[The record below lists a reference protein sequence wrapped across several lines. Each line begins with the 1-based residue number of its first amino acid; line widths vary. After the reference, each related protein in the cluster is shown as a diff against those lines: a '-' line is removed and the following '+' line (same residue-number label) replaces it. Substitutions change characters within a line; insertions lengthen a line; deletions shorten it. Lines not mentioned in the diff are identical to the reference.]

1 MESIVNAALAGAGRA
16 SLADALPP
24 ATPEGALIGSL
35 ADESAEQRLLLA
47 AGVRAIYRLAGYVP
61 EHIET
66 LVYPAPAET
75 KTICPPQ
82 VADLI
87 QHVLGER
94 VDDLLREA
102 LKRMVAAGMILP
114 PGMLPLA
121 LGSAT
126 VAQRPLMAQVAGER
140 GAWLG
145 GFNSAWS
152 WVRESQAHYQGNQ
165 DALPADAETIWQ
177 EGTPADRLHIL
188 ARWRATDPA
197 RARDEIVAVWRQEKA
212 DFRVEMTEALAANL
226 SAADEPLLEAAL
238 DDRSGNVRAV
248 AQRLLTRIPGSAYVE
263 RAKTRAD
270 ALLTMGKKKLVT
282 TLPDA
287 YEQAWERD
295 GIPTK
300 ARHGTGERSW
310 WLLQIIALTPPAHWV
325 ERFGLS
331 PTDLIAAATDEHAA
345 DVLQGWSHAAVR
357 YDAREWTQPLVDMW
371 TKRLARRRD
380 GDASPLEM
388 CELLLPHLPQSD
400 LEAMARKIL
409 RQGESK
415 QDISWETLVAALPH
429 PWGAQLTRAWLAGLR
444 TFAGELSAP
453 KGYAPDWWDCSEEH
467 VMRLPLACLDEALAP
482 WDVAEAK
489 SGNWQAVNWRQ
500 QHQAFLKAV
509 RLRQRIRDE
518 IPGT

>member
-1 MESIVNAALAGAGRA
+1 MERIVNAALAGAGRA

-35 ADESAEQRLLLA
+35 VEESAEQRLLLA

-61 EHIET
+61 EHIEP
-66 LVYPAPAET
+66 LVHPAPAEV
-75 KTICPPQ
+75 KTVCPQQ

-94 VDDLLREA
+94 ADDLLREA
-102 LKRMVAAGMILP
+102 LERMVAAGMILP

-152 WVRESQAHYQGNQ
+152 WVREFQAHYQPKR
-165 DALPADAETIWQ
+165 DALPTDAETLWQ

-188 ARWRATDPA
+188 TRWRATDPA
-197 RARDEIVAVWRQEKA
+197 RARDEIAAVWRQEKA
-212 DFRVEMTEALAANL
+212 DFRVELTEALAVNL
-226 SAADEPLLEAAL
+226 SAADESLLEAAL

-248 AQRLLTRIPGSAYVE
+248 AQRLLTRIPGFAYIE
-263 RAKTRAD
+263 RAKARAD

-287 YEQAWERD
+287 YEQSWERD
-295 GIPTK
+295 GIRLK
-300 ARHGTGERSW
+300 APHGTGERSW

-331 PTDLIAAATDEHAA
+331 PADLIAAAADEHAA
-345 DVLQGWSHAAVR
+345 DVLQGWSRATVR

-371 TKRLARRRD
+371 TKRLVKRRD
-380 GDASPLEM
+380 GDVSPLEM
-388 CELLLPHLPQSD
+388 CELLLSRLPQSN
-400 LEAMARKIL
+400 LEAMALKIL

-415 QDISWETLVAALPH
+415 QDISWEMLATALPC
-429 PWGAQLTRAWLAGLR
+429 PWSTQLTRAWLAGLR
-444 TFAGELSAP
+444 TFAGELSAL
-453 KGYAPDWWDCSEEH
+453 KGYVPDWWECSEEH

-489 SGNWQAVNWRQ
+489 HDNWQAVNWHQ